1 MVCGAGGSEAGYG
14 VGKAVLCQCNY
25 VHVAFGDK
33 AVTGFLYAGARLVQA
48 VEFLSFVENGGFR
61 RVEVF
66 GFALA
71 EYAPAQRDAFASDVA
86 NGEDNAFAKTV
97 VAAVFA
103 GGGFGGG
110 FVNDQSRLLQQ
121 SVIVVEKGCG
131 KVLPAL
137 WRVAQAVLT
146 GNVGVDVAV
155 FQVLLCF
162 GVVFEL
168 CAVVVYCGLHGVGQ
182 PGISVFA
189 ARALYALLR
198 GGVVLRHGQ
207 PRLLRQC
214 PHGFCKAHAQ
224 VFHQKADGVAVFAAA
239 KAVVELFGG
248 TDGERGRFFAVERAQ
263 PTVVGTSALELYVLT
278 HHLYGVGAV
287 EYVLNEVFGDCH
299 REIMA
304 CYGASADLMAE
315 AVQRQHSC
323 QNLITI
329 TAMSKKLKDLFEH
342 NRNWAADMER
352 QRPGFFTRLKEQ
364 QNPQYM
370 WIGCADSRV
379 PANQITGLEPGEV
392 FVHRNIANIVV
403 PSDLNALS
411 VMQYAIDH
419 LKVKHLLIVGHFGC
433 GGVEAALN
441 NIKAGLVENWLRH
454 IKDIRD
460 KHMDFLSQVA
470 QEQQADA
477 LAALNVVEQV
487 VSAAQTTIVQSA
499 WESGQ
504 ELTLHGWIYSLS
516 DGLLQDL
523 FITVSGNEELKASYG
538 SALEAIAQR
547 FVPQG

>member
-1 MVCGAGGSEAGYG
+1 
-14 VGKAVLCQCNY
+14 
-25 VHVAFGDK
+25 
-33 AVTGFLYAGARLVQA
+33 
-48 VEFLSFVENGGFR
+48 
-61 RVEVF
+61 
-66 GFALA
+66 
-71 EYAPAQRDAFASDVA
+71 
-86 NGEDNAFAKTV
+86 
-97 VAAVFA
+97 
-103 GGGFGGG
+103 
-110 FVNDQSRLLQQ
+110 
-121 SVIVVEKGCG
+121 
-131 KVLPAL
+131 
-137 WRVAQAVLT
+137 
-146 GNVGVDVAV
+146 
-155 FQVLLCF
+155 
-162 GVVFEL
+162 
-168 CAVVVYCGLHGVGQ
+168 
-182 PGISVFA
+182 
-189 ARALYALLR
+189 
-198 GGVVLRHGQ
+198 
-207 PRLLRQC
+207 
-214 PHGFCKAHAQ
+214 
-224 VFHQKADGVAVFAAA
+224 
-239 KAVVELFGG
+239 
-248 TDGERGRFFAVERAQ
+248 
-263 PTVVGTSALELYVLT
+263 
-278 HHLYGVGAV
+278 
-287 EYVLNEVFGDCH
+287 
-299 REIMA
+299 
-304 CYGASADLMAE
+304 
-315 AVQRQHSC
+315 
-323 QNLITI
+323 
-329 TAMSKKLKDLFEH
+329 MSKKLKDLFEH
-342 NRNWAADMER
+342 NRNWAGEMER

-433 GGVEAALN
+433 GGVQAALN

-523 FITVSGNEELKASYG
+523 FITVSSNEELKACYG

-547 FVPQG
+547 FAPQK